1 MAIKYCLSNI
11 KMRFHRYIYILLA
24 TLVITSCNSYTKVL
38 KSASYDQKYEM
49 AKQYY
54 NRGQFNRASMLLG
67 DVIQVLKGTDRGEES
82 LFLLGMSNLNSHD
95 YDAAAKYFNKYYTSY
110 PKGIYV
116 EEARY
121 YSGISFYKST
131 PEPKL
136 DQSQT
141 LVAIREFQEFIDIFP
156 DSRFR
161 QDAQQ
166 KMFELQD
173 KLVEKEYLNAKLY
186 YDLGTYFMNCYTGN
200 NFQACIV
207 TSENAIREYPY
218 TPRREDFSILILKS
232 KFELAQQSVE
242 SKKKER
248 YLNAVD
254 EYYSFKSEFPESKF
268 MKDAKNLFNKAVKLG
283 YVKAE
288 EDNKD
293 NNQK

>member
-1 MAIKYCLSNI
+1 MKFR
-11 KMRFHRYIYILLA
+11 KYILPLLA
-24 TLVITSCNSYTKVL
+24 IVVMTSCNSYTKVL

-54 NRGQFNRASMLLG
+54 SRGQFNRASMLLN

-82 LFLLGMSNLNSHD
+82 LYLLGMSNLNSRD
-95 YDAAAKYFNKYYTSY
+95 YNAAAQFFNKYYTSY
-110 PKGIYV
+110 PKGIYT

-121 YSGISFYKST
+121 YSGMSYYKST

-141 LVAIREFQEFIDIFP
+141 LVAIREFQEFIDQYP
-156 DSRFR
+156 NSRFR

-166 KMFELQD
+166 KIFELQD

-218 TPRREDFSILILKS
+218 TPRREDFSYLILKS

-254 EYYSFKSEFPESKF
+254 EYYNFKTEFPESKRL
-268 MKDAKNLFNKAVKLG
+268 KEAQSLYNKAVKLG
-283 YVKAE
+283 YVKSSDE
-288 EDNKD
+288 E
-293 NNQK
+293 NQE

>member
-1 MAIKYCLSNI
+1 MKLY
-11 KMRFHRYIYILLA
+11 KYILPLLA
-24 TLVITSCNSYTKVL
+24 IAVMTSCNSYTKAL

-54 NRGQFNRASMLLG
+54 SRGQFNRASMLLS

-82 LFLLGMSNLNSHD
+82 LFLLGMSNFNSRD
-95 YDAAAKYFNKYYTSY
+95 YSAAAQYLNKYYTSY
-110 PKGIYV
+110 PNGIYT

-121 YSGISFYKST
+121 YSGMSYYKST

-141 LVAIREFQEFIDIFP
+141 LVAIREFQEFIDLYP
-156 DSRFR
+156 GSRFR

-166 KMFELQD
+166 KIFELQD

-218 TPRREDFSILILKS
+218 TPRREDFSYLILKS

-242 SKKKER
+242 AKKKER
-248 YLNAVD
+248 YINAVD
-254 EYYSFKSEFPESKF
+254 EYYNFKSEFPESKRL
-268 MKDAKNLFNKAVKLG
+268 KEAESLYNKAVKLG
-283 YVKAE
+283 YVKSSE
-288 EDNKD
+288 EES
-293 NNQK
+293 QE

>member
-1 MAIKYCLSNI
+1 MKFR
-11 KMRFHRYIYILLA
+11 KYILPLLA
-24 TLVITSCNSYTKVL
+24 IVVMTSCNSYTKVL

-54 NRGQFNRASMLLG
+54 SRGQFNRASMLLN

-82 LFLLGMSNLNSHD
+82 LFLLGMSNFNSRD
-95 YDAAAKYFNKYYTSY
+95 YNAAAQYLNKYYTSY
-110 PKGIYV
+110 PKGIYT

-121 YSGISFYKST
+121 YSGMSYYKST

-141 LVAIREFQEFIDIFP
+141 FVAIREFQEFIDMYP
-156 DSRFR
+156 NSRFR

-166 KMFELQD
+166 KIFELQD

-218 TPRREDFSILILKS
+218 TPRREDFSYLILKS

-254 EYYSFKSEFPESKF
+254 EYYNFKTEFPESKRL
-268 MKDAKNLFNKAVKLG
+268 KEAQSLYNKAVKLG
-283 YVKAE
+283 YVKSSDE
-288 EDNKD
+288 E
-293 NNQK
+293 NQE

>member
-1 MAIKYCLSNI
+1 MPASQD
-11 KMRFHRYIYILLA
+11 RYMKFRKYILPLLA
-24 TLVITSCNSYTKVL
+24 IVVMTSCNSYTKVL

-54 NRGQFNRASMLLG
+54 SRGQFNRASMLLN

-82 LFLLGMSNLNSHD
+82 LFLLGMSNFNSRD
-95 YDAAAKYFNKYYTSY
+95 YNAAAQYLNKYYTSY
-110 PKGIYV
+110 PKGIYT

-121 YSGISFYKST
+121 YSGMSYYKST

-141 LVAIREFQEFIDIFP
+141 FVAIREFQEFIDMYP
-156 DSRFR
+156 GSRFR

-166 KMFELQD
+166 KIFELQD

-218 TPRREDFSILILKS
+218 TPRREDFSYLILKS

-242 SKKKER
+242 AKKKER

-254 EYYSFKSEFPESKF
+254 EYYNFKTEFPESKRL
-268 MKDAKNLFNKAVKLG
+268 KEAQGLYNKAVKLG
-283 YVKAE
+283 YVRSNE
-288 EDNKD
+288 EDN
-293 NNQK
+293 QE